1 MPQTYALLLLG
12 RTVGLGT
19 RFLYCT
25 AIQLL
30 VSASV
35 PVIQLTCPRYAQSV
49 TWTIYLLSNDIQKG
63 EAFVLPFKDGVYCTM
78 NHHLFHTNITYIWS
92 ASRG

>member
-1 MPQTYALLLLG
+1 MHYCCWTHG
-12 RTVGLGT
+12 GLGT

-30 VSASV
+30 VSAYV

-49 TWTIYLLSNDIQKG
+49 TWT
-63 EAFVLPFKDGVYCTM
+63 M
-78 NHHLFHTNITYIWS
+78 
-92 ASRG
+92 